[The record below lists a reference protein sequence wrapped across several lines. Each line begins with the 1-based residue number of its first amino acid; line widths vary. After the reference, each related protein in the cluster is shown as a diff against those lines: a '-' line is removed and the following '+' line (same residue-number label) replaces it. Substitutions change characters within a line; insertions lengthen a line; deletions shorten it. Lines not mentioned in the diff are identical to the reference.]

1 MEIDTSH
8 LTMKIHGWGK
18 AEFYS
23 HSKGKIDLGLSATQN
38 STASIPYQMTK
49 GEKLIVFSP
58 GFIFNWREGRIKQ
71 ELYSFLN
78 NHHQLTQTDL
88 MMEVFLQLSLVKE
101 MDFLTKDA
109 TVVMM
114 EVNRHGI
121 HQI

>member
-1 MEIDTSH
+1 MS
-8 LTMKIHGWGK
+8 
-18 AEFYS
+18 
-23 HSKGKIDLGLSATQN
+23 
-38 STASIPYQMTK
+38 K

-58 GFIFNWREGRIKQ
+58 GFIFNWREGRIKE

-78 NHHQLTQTDL
+78 NHHQLSQTDL